1 MSIIIRAKN
10 LSKSFSVENEYKPD
24 TLKEFLTEIIYK
36 PGRLKK
42 KDKEKFWALRDVSF
56 EIKVGEVFGI
66 IGPNGSG
73 KSTLL
78 KLLSR
83 VIEPTSGKAEIYGK
97 VSSLLEVGT
106 GFHPDLTGREN
117 IYLSGAILGMTKKG
131 IKENFDKIIEFSGV
145 EKFIDTPVKHYSTGM
160 YIRLAFSIGVH
171 LDSDI
176 LILDEVLAVGDEFF
190 QKKFVKKI
198 EEIIKMGKTIL
209 LVSHSEEIISRFCTG
224 VMLLAEGSIKAVGS
238 PSQVLKLYKEFYQN

>member
-1 MSIIIRAKN
+1 MIRVKN
-10 LSKSFSVENEYKPD
+10 LSKSFEIENEYKPD

-36 PGRLKK
+36 PSKLKK
-42 KDKEKFWALRDVSF
+42 KDTEKFWALKNVSF
-56 EIKVGEVFGI
+56 EIKSGEIFGI
-66 IGPNGSG
+66 VGPNGSG

-83 VIEPTSGKAEIYGK
+83 VIEPTSGIAEIYGK

-117 IYLSGAILGMTKKG
+117 VYLNGAILGMTKKG
-131 IKENFDKIIEFSGV
+131 IKENFDKIVEFSGV

-171 LDSDI
+171 LDSEV
-176 LILDEVLAVGDEFF
+176 LILDEVLAVGDDLF

-198 EEIIKMGKTIL
+198 EEIVKEGKTIL
-209 LVSHSEEIISRFCTG
+209 LVSHSEEIISRFCTN
-224 VMLLAEGSIKAVGS
+224 VMLLAEGSVKAIGS
-238 PSQVLKLYKEFYQN
+238 SSQVLKTYKQLYQN